1 MTEIKAVIWD
11 IGNVLVRWDP
21 RNLYRKHFETE
32 EEMEYFLTHVTTHEW
47 NLAQD
52 EGRSFAE
59 AVAILS
65 EKFPDY
71 ADKIALYD
79 TNWAET
85 LAGEISET
93 VAFLE
98 KLHTRGIPLFA
109 LTNFSAEKWPVFKAL
124 YRFPALFRD
133 TIVSGEVGLVKPDP
147 AIYELAIE
155 RFDIVPENTLFID
168 DRPENILAAE
178 AKKIRGH
185 HYQGPVLLLNY
196 FNELGLF

>member
-32 EEMEYFLTHVTTHEW
+32 EEMNYFLTHVTTHDW

-59 AVAILS
+59 AVAMLS

-79 TNWAET
+79 THWAET

-98 KLHTRGIPLFA
+98 KLHVRGVPLFA
-109 LTNFSAEKWPVFKAL
+109 LTNFSAEKWPVFKEL
-124 YRFPALFRD
+124 YGFPRLFRD
-133 TIVSGEVGLVKPDP
+133 AVVSGEVGLIKPDP
-147 AIYELAIE
+147 AIYDVAIE

-168 DRPENILAAE
+168 DRPENIAAAE

-185 HYQGPVLLLNY
+185 HYRDPALLLNK
-196 FNELGLF
+196 FNGLGLL